1 MKNENLCKD
10 FNIENIKHILSDHEK
25 ERSKIAWDMTIDRYV
40 NKLENIKLISENEK
54 ISKSISADIIN
65 RMDTFINECQNP
77 EVHIAF
83 IGVVKAGKSTLINA
97 FFGRE
102 LASSSVTPET
112 AALTKF
118 RSGKGKN
125 YIKLKFYSESEWN
138 TVWNDIMD
146 NTNSVFM
153 QEYEKLEAEKYK
165 KQWINRNDYYE
176 EFSDEG
182 AMREEIKKWTSSKS
196 PIHYFV
202 KEVEVGIR
210 DYNLPDQVVLV
221 DTPGLNDP
229 VKYRSNLT
237 RQYIDRANAVV
248 LCVQAK
254 VLSTADLETIYKVF
268 AKCRF
273 NPEKVFIV
281 GSQMDLLN
289 NPEEDWQ
296 EQKAQWIKYLEGK
309 ECFGDRMLAE
319 RNIMAVSAYFY
330 NLLINRNEL
339 DDKEKRAFEFSCFK
353 FGFFPFKE
361 EDLDKAKL
369 VSNIPVF
376 NEELATRIIGRHQ
389 KILVQDLT
397 ESYKII
403 KSDLQDVFTFIKSS
417 QQEALNM
424 AMDKH
429 TSVEQKRKEMME
441 RLEAMNSDKETI
453 SDAISMLRRETEK
466 RANQL
471 YSQIKSKKIG
481 G

>member
-1 MKNENLCKD
+1 MKKEEKGGK
-10 FNIENIKHILSDHEK
+10 FNIEDVKRILSSHEK
-25 ERSKIAWDMTIDRYV
+25 ERYKIAWNMTIDKYV
-40 NKLENIKLISENEK
+40 NKLENVKLIADNEK
-54 ISKSISADIIN
+54 ISKSISNDIIN
-65 RMDTFINECQNP
+65 RMDTFIDECQNP

-125 YIKLKFYSESEWN
+125 YIKLKFYNESEWN

-153 QEYEKLEAEKYK
+153 TEYRELEAEKFK

-176 EFSDEG
+176 EFSDEEE
-182 AMREEIKKWTSSKS
+182 MREEIKKWTSSKS
-196 PIHYFV
+196 ATHYFV
-202 KEVEVGIR
+202 KEVEVGIK
-210 DYNLPDQVVLV
+210 DFNLPDQVVLV

-289 NPEEDWQ
+289 YPEDDWK
-296 EQKAQWIKYLEGK
+296 EQKEQWIKYLEGK
-309 ECFGDRMLAE
+309 ECFGDRRLAE

-330 NLLINRNEL
+330 NMILNNKDLDERDRRNFNML
-339 DDKEKRAFEFSCFK
+339 GIK
-353 FGFFPFKE
+353 FGLSLLSD
-361 EDLDKAKL
+361 EDLEKAKIA
-369 VSNIPVF
+369 SNIPAF
-376 NEELATRIIGRHQ
+376 NEELSTKIIGKHQ
-389 KILVQDLT
+389 KILMQDLT
-397 ESYKII
+397 ESYKVI
-403 KSDLQDVFTFIKSS
+403 KSDLQDVFELIKSS
-417 QQEALNM
+417 QREALDM

-441 RLEAMNSDKETI
+441 RLEAMNNDKKVI
-453 SDAISMLRRETEK
+453 SDAIGMLRKETEK
-466 RANQL
+466 RAGQL
-471 YSQIKSKKIG
+471 YNQIKSKKIG

>member
-1 MKNENLCKD
+1 MKKENLSKD
-10 FNIENIKHILSDHEK
+10 FNIEDIKHILLDNKK
-25 ERSKIAWDMTIDRYV
+25 ERYKIAWDMTIDRYV
-40 NKLENIKLISENEK
+40 NKLENIKLIAENEK

-65 RMDTFINECQNP
+65 RMNTFIDECQNP

-125 YIKLKFYSESEWN
+125 YIKLKFYNKAEWN
-138 TVWNDIMD
+138 TVWSEIMD

-202 KEVEVGIR
+202 KEVEVGIK
-210 DYNLPDQVVLV
+210 DFNLPDQVVLV

-339 DDKEKRAFEFSCFK
+339 DDKEKRAFEF
-353 FGFFPFKE
+353 
-361 EDLDKAKL
+361 
-369 VSNIPVF
+369 
-376 NEELATRIIGRHQ
+376 
-389 KILVQDLT
+389 
-397 ESYKII
+397 
-403 KSDLQDVFTFIKSS
+403 
-417 QQEALNM
+417 
-424 AMDKH
+424 
-429 TSVEQKRKEMME
+429 
-441 RLEAMNSDKETI
+441 
-453 SDAISMLRRETEK
+453 
-466 RANQL
+466 
-471 YSQIKSKKIG
+471 
-481 G
+481 

>member
-1 MKNENLCKD
+1 
-10 FNIENIKHILSDHEK
+10 
-25 ERSKIAWDMTIDRYV
+25 
-40 NKLENIKLISENEK
+40 
-54 ISKSISADIIN
+54 
-65 RMDTFINECQNP
+65 
-77 EVHIAF
+77 
-83 IGVVKAGKSTLINA
+83 
-97 FFGRE
+97 
-102 LASSSVTPET
+102 
-112 AALTKF
+112 
-118 RSGKGKN
+118 
-125 YIKLKFYSESEWN
+125 
-138 TVWNDIMD
+138 MD

-202 KEVEVGIR
+202 KEVEVGIK
-210 DYNLPDQVVLV
+210 DFNLPDQVVLV

-397 ESYKII
+397 EYYKII

-424 AMDKH
+424 AMDNH

-441 RLEAMNSDKETI
+441 RLEAMNNDKETI

-466 RANQL
+466 RAGQL